1 MPGGPELGWHLAGL
15 LAILVAA
22 VLLPWAGMRMLAPS
36 LAASDRTVRNYQG
49 RQVPLG
55 LGIVWVFWGAGV
67 GIHQVV
73 SLALDLPHEYTS
85 SLWLEIIV
93 AVPLVVGAFALGLI
107 DDAFGTS
114 GHKGFA
120 GHLKALRHGQLTTG
134 AIKLFGIGLLALF
147 GAALPSELWRGVTTA
162 SVVHYG
168 VAVLVI
174 GLAANTVNL
183 FDLRPGRALK
193 VYSLL
198 AIVAV
203 PLGVWSLIRIDDG
216 LSVTSA
222 LFDGLLVLL
231 IALGPVVAVWR
242 YDLGEAGMLGDAG
255 ANAFGMLAGLL
266 LVSALPLAGVVVAA
280 VVLLGLNLASERVSF
295 SAVIERTRW
304 LAAADG
310 LGRTHDGE

>member
-1 MPGGPELGWHLAGL
+1 MPDSPELGLHLAGL

-22 VLLPWAGMRMLAPS
+22 VLVPWIGMRMLVPS
-36 LAASDRTVRNYQG
+36 LAVSDRTVRNYRG

-55 LGIVWVFWGAGV
+55 LGIVWVFWAAGV
-67 GIHQVV
+67 GIHQAV
-73 SLALDLPHEYTS
+73 SLALALPHEYTS
-85 SLWLEIIV
+85 SLWFEIVV
-93 AVPLVVGAFALGLI
+93 AVPLVAGAFALGLI

-114 GHKGFA
+114 GHKGFR
-120 GHLKALRHGQLTTG
+120 GHLSALRHGQLTTG
-134 AIKLFGIGLLALF
+134 AIKLFGIGLLALV
-147 GAALPSELWRGVTTA
+147 GAALPTLVWQGVTTRA
-162 SVVHYG
+162 MVHYG

-193 VYSLL
+193 AYSLL
-198 AIVAV
+198 AVVAV
-203 PLGVWSLIRIDDG
+203 PLGIWSLIRVDYG
-216 LSVTSA
+216 LPVASA

-266 LVSALPLAGVVVAA
+266 LVSALPLAGAVVVAA
-280 VVLLGLNLASERVSF
+280 VLLGLNLVSERVSF
-295 SAVIERTRW
+295 SAVIERTAW
-304 LAAADG
+304 LAAVDRW
-310 LGRTHDGE
+310 GRAPDTE